1 MCSLLETTLKASHVE
16 GVLNDLLRE
25 TGSGL
30 PIDLTRWS
38 IESKTYWEEVGAI
51 RRFVRERP
59 DLVRSYLG
67 RAFGLPADYCSGPG
81 PADPEGS
88 ALQVALRP

>member
-1 MCSLLETTLKASHVE
+1 MCLLLDTTLEASHVE

-30 PIDLTRWS
+30 PIELTRWS
-38 IESKTYWEEVGAI
+38 IEPKTYWEEVGAI

-67 RAFGLPADYCSGPG
+67 RAFGLPANYCS
-81 PADPEGS
+81 ADPQGS
-88 ALQVALRP
+88 ALHTTRQAALYP

>member
-1 MCSLLETTLKASHVE
+1 MLSAGTTLEASHVE

-38 IESKTYWEEVGAI
+38 IESKRTGRKSEPSVDSCGS
-51 RRFVRERP
+51 VP

-67 RAFGLPADYCSGPG
+67 RAFGLPADYCSGPAS
-81 PADPEGS
+81 ADPQGS